1 MASGAR
7 SGGQDTVSHSQHG
20 HSQFGHSQLN
30 HAYAVCRGVARR
42 SAKNFYYGFLV
53 LPAEKRNALCAVYA
67 FMRHAD
73 DIADDPAMDVRLKRQ
88 KLEEWL
94 EAAKQVFSGRPTDDP
109 VLMALGDAQ
118 RRFKIPQD
126 LFEKLVYGTCMDL
139 DIPPASPDLPAVLCN
154 TFEDLKQYCYY
165 VASVVGLVC
174 IHIFGYQ
181 DKKAEFLAE
190 DCGLAF
196 QLTNIIRDIK
206 EDAGMGRIYIPEED
220 IARSNLSAENF
231 SSAAMSDPV
240 KAQQVRPALEYE
252 AERARRYYE
261 SGKWLM
267 ELIDEDSRAALWV
280 LVEIYSRLLNKIAV
294 RNYDVFTERVSLST
308 WEKLTVL
315 ARGFVL
321 RVV

>member
-1 MASGAR
+1 M
-7 SGGQDTVSHSQHG
+7 SHSQL
-20 HSQFGHSQLN
+20 GHSQLN

-53 LPAEKRNALCAVYA
+53 LPSEKRNALCAVYA

-73 DIADDPAMDVRLKRQ
+73 DIADDPAMDVGLKRH
-88 KLEEWL
+88 KLDEWL

-126 LFEKLVYGTCMDL
+126 LFEKLVYGTGMDL
-139 DIPPASPDLPAVLCN
+139 DIPQASPDSPAVLCN
-154 TFEDLKQYCYY
+154 TFDDLKQYCYY

-206 EDAGMGRIYIPEED
+206 EDASMGRIYIPEED
-220 IARSNLSAENF
+220 MSRSNLSAENF
-231 SSAAMSDPV
+231 SATAMADPA

-267 ELIDEDSRAALWV
+267 ELIEEDSRAALWV
-280 LVEIYSRLLNKIAV
+280 LVEIYSRLLNKIAL